1 MSTTGDDRPDS
12 PRANLHAR
20 VESDFTN
27 HPPTDIVVGAVF
39 DDATRRM
46 LTLAHWI
53 VDFVP
58 AGREQSLA
66 LTKLEE
72 CSMQVKAGIARNQ
85 AAVIAQ
91 HTEPG

>member
-1 MSTTGDDRPDS
+1 MPTRDE
-12 PRANLHAR
+12 LHAR
-20 VESDFTN
+20 VDNDFTN
-27 HPPTDIVVGAVF
+27 HPPTDPTVGAVF
-39 DDATRRM
+39 DEATRRM
-46 LTLAHWI
+46 LNLAHWI

-85 AAVIAQ
+85 EAVIAF
-91 HTEPG
+91 HAAVESEG